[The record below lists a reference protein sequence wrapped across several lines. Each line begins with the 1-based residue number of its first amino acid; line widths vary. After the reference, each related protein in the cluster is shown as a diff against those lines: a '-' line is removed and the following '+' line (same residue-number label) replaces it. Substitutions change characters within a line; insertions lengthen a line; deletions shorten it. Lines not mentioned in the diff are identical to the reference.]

1 MRKRTLLIVAPL
13 CVVALAAGVAVAA
26 PPGREQAGDAKLD
39 NPHPVRPIAA
49 SPSVFELNSLSA
61 ILDPVVSLVR
71 DAQAREIASFVHD
84 AEAQAIG
91 DFLNSI
97 AAQQA
102 SQGRRYVPAAS
113 GNTGGGGD
121 NGDFLSCVRWRESR
135 GDYSVHNSQ
144 GSGAS
149 GAYQFMPGT
158 WNSIA
163 GAEGRSD
170 LVGMDPAAAAPGDQ
184 DAMAV
189 ALYNQQ
195 GASPWGGGC

>member
-1 MRKRTLLIVAPL
+1 
-13 CVVALAAGVAVAA
+13 
-26 PPGREQAGDAKLD
+26 
-39 NPHPVRPIAA
+39 
-49 SPSVFELNSLSA
+49 
-61 ILDPVVSLVR
+61 VVSFVR
-71 DAQAREIASFVHD
+71 DAQAREIQSFLQDVQ
-84 AEAQAIG
+84 ARAIG
-91 DFLNSI
+91 DFLDSI
-97 AAQQA
+97 AAEQA
-102 SQGRRYVPAAS
+102 ARPTAYRQNVPASS
-113 GNTGGGGD
+113 GYTGGGGD

-170 LVGMDPAAAAPGDQ
+170 LVGMDPASAAPGDQ

-189 ALYNQQ
+189 ALYSQQ

>member
-1 MRKRTLLIVAPL
+1 MRKRTVLIVAPL
-13 CVVALAAGVAVAA
+13 CVVLLAAGVAVAA
-26 PPGREQAGDAKLD
+26 PSGPEPVNAAILD
-39 NPHPVRPIAA
+39 NPHAVRPIAA
-49 SPSVFELNSLSA
+49 SPSVFELNSPSA
-61 ILDPVVSLVR
+61 IFDPVTSLVR
-71 DAQAREIASFVHD
+71 DAQAQAIASFVHD

-91 DFLNSI
+91 DFLDSI

-102 SQGRRYVPAAS
+102 AQGRS
-113 GNTGGGGD
+113 TGNIGGG
-121 NGDFLSCVRWRESR
+121 GDFLSCVRWRESR
-135 GDYSVHNSQ
+135 GDYSVHNTQ

-149 GAYQFMPGT
+149 GAYQFMPST

-163 GAEGRSD
+163 GAAGRSD

-184 DAMAV
+184 DAMAA